1 MRNSGVIQT
10 HDYYANE
17 TEKDRAINA
26 FKSFDP
32 ENDSIDDMIMHKIL
46 ASDKVEIKDQPI
58 ED

>member
-26 FKSFDP
+26 FKQFDP
-32 ENDSIDDMIMHKIL
+32 ENDKNRPQQETEEL
-46 ASDKVEIKDQPI
+46 RANL
-58 ED
+58 